1 LDESVHFT
9 GYLEDIRSWVGSSAV
24 CVVPIRQ
31 GSGTRLKILEAM
43 ALGVPV
49 VSTYKGAEGLDAT
62 DGQHL
67 LLADDPAEFAA
78 KTAAILQDTALRE
91 RLVVQARQLVEQR
104 YDWRAIG
111 QQFVELVETAAK
123 GKQRI

>member
-1 LDESVHFT
+1 
-9 GYLEDIRSWVGSSAV
+9 V

-49 VSTYKGAEGLDAT
+49 VSTSKGAEGLDVV

-67 LLADDPAEFAA
+67 LIADDPAEFVV
-78 KTAAILQDTALRE
+78 KTRSALHNTVLRE
-91 RLVVQARQLVEQR
+91 RLIAQARQLVEQR
-104 YDWRAIG
+104 YDWRTIG
-111 QQFVELVETAAK
+111 QQFVNLVESTIVSADH
-123 GKQRI
+123 G